1 MKVES
6 PACIVEAGR
15 VFHGREGGYDR
26 AMDRRHLLLTG
37 AALGATLAAGAAGRA
52 AWAAVPTV
60 QPTTAAALA
69 ALRARPMAD
78 LQGGTRRLAE
88 WQGRP
93 MLLNFWASWCTPCAR
108 EMPQLDALQKQFPQ
122 IQFIGIGI
130 DTVAKIR
137 KFLLKVPVSY
147 PLLSLGTSGID
158 TLRDLGDTA
167 AGLPFTLIL
176 ATDGSV
182 KRSILGKIQPDD
194 VRNTL
199 TSLI

>member
-1 MKVES
+1 MSRDGVQ
-6 PACIVEAGR
+6 
-15 VFHGREGGYDR
+15 GYDR
-26 AMDRRHLLLTG
+26 AMNRRQLLHKG
-37 AALGATLAAGAAGRA
+37 AGLIAALAAGATGEP
-52 AWAAVPTV
+52 AWAAVPAV

-78 LQGGTRRLAE
+78 LQGATRRLAD

-93 MLLNFWASWCTPCAR
+93 MLLNFWASWCAPCVR
-108 EMPQLDALQKQFPQ
+108 EMPELDALQKQFPR

-130 DTVAKIR
+130 DTAVKIR

-147 PLLSLGTSGID
+147 PLLVLGTSGID

-176 ATDGSV
+176 TADGSV
-182 KRSILGKIQPDD
+182 KRSVLGKIRPDD
-194 VRNTL
+194 IHNTL
-199 TSLI
+199 ASLV

>member
-1 MKVES
+1 MS
-6 PACIVEAGR
+6 PGCPE
-15 VFHGREGGYDR
+15 GYDR
-26 AMDRRHLLLTG
+26 GMNRRQLLRTG
-37 AALGATLAAGAAGRA
+37 AGLVAALAAGGAGES

-69 ALRARPMAD
+69 ALRTRPMAD
-78 LQGGTRRLAE
+78 LQGATRRLAD

-93 MLLNFWASWCTPCAR
+93 MLLNFWASWCAPCVR
-108 EMPQLDALQKQFPQ
+108 EMPELDALHKQFPQ

-130 DTVAKIR
+130 DTAVKIR

-147 PLLSLGTSGID
+147 PLLVLGTSGID

-176 ATDGSV
+176 TADGSV
-182 KRSILGKIQPDD
+182 KRSILGKIRPDD

-199 TSLI
+199 ASLI